1 MLALIYT
8 NGFIILLKNYKLD
21 NALAKKNLNVLRNTD
36 FATKQIL
43 QH

>member
-21 NALAKKNLNVLRNTD
+21 NAFVCKEIKRH
-36 FATKQIL
+36 TKY
-43 QH
+43 

>member
-1 MLALIYT
+1 MFTFIYT

-21 NALAKKNLNVLRNTD
+21 IALVKKIKRL
-36 FATKQIL
+36 TKYEFCNKTIL